1 MTTQQ
6 GNDTVD
12 NASLYA
18 DTVTNDEYN
27 KAVSINA
34 MLTTYDNPYNPYK
47 DYYAWWQ
54 WDKENG
60 YNTPELLASVM
71 GDTSKALDEVEVAQ
85 IQATAMNYIVDEG
98 PIEDVWTFI
107 KEDTATPI
115 RLPTSTSTVT
125 TF

>member
-6 GNDTVD
+6 DTVD
-12 NASLYA
+12 NSSLYA
-18 DTVTNDEYN
+18 DTVTNEEYN

-47 DYYAWWQ
+47 DYDAWWQ

-60 YNTPELLASVM
+60 YNTPELLAFVM

-85 IQATAMNYIVDEG
+85 IQATGSSLWNTLL
-98 PIEDVWTFI
+98 P
-107 KEDTATPI
+107 DT
-115 RLPTSTSTVT
+115 
-125 TF
+125 